1 MSDEPY
7 NFVTQMWNEVKPTIM
22 KGTCG
27 QIKGGECTFFQDI
40 FSSCPFRVDARTGFI
55 FNTQLNI

>member
-1 MSDEPY
+1 
-7 NFVTQMWNEVKPTIM
+7 MWNEVKPTIM

-40 FSSCPFRVDARTGFI
+40 FSSCPFRVEARTGFI